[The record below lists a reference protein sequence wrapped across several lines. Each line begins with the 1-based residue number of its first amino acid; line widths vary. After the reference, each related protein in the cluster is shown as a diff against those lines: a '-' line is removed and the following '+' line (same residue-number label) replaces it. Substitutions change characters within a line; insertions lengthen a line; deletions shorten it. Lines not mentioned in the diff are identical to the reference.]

1 MSGDAGSALVPAQSA
16 DLAGGAPAGGA
27 PAGGAPAG
35 GVLAGVGPT
44 ARLPRGTGRR
54 DGRAWRIGYGLVTFG
69 RHLVGSAAVI
79 LGVVTVTFLVTRV
92 FAPDPTNL
100 FLGAAGNGFVNATA
114 QAAARAKVRASLGL
128 SDGLPVQYLHF
139 LNQVVHGN
147 LGTSF
152 QTGRP
157 VTADLLD
164 RLPATAELAVFALVF
179 GLGLGVALGIATA
192 VRQHGLTDLL
202 GRTLTVS
209 TLAMPQF
216 WIGMMLLWIF
226 TTKLHLA
233 PGPVGRL
240 PIGMPAPPHV
250 TGFFI
255 LDSLLAGDWSTTGAA
270 LRQIVLPAI
279 TLGLGLAGPIAK
291 VIRTSMV
298 ESLASDYV
306 RTARALGFGNR
317 RIWFRYALKNGMLP
331 TVTILAGIIAYTFC
345 GSILVEGVFGWP
357 GVGQYSLLGIQTS
370 DFPAIQGFVI
380 YGAIL
385 YVIIYELL
393 SYVYTLV
400 DPRARA

>member
-1 MSGDAGSALVPAQSA
+1 MPGQTAAAVSIDGEVSAPQASGRGTAPRTGLAMRIAHGLVSVSRRLAGSL
-16 DLAGGAPAGGA
+16 
-27 PAGGAPAG
+27 
-35 GVLAGVGPT
+35 
-44 ARLPRGTGRR
+44 
-54 DGRAWRIGYGLVTFG
+54 
-69 RHLVGSAAVI
+69 AVI
-79 LGVVTVTFLVTRV
+79 LCVVTLTFLVTRV

-100 FLGAAGNGFVNATA
+100 FLGAAGNGFVNSAA

-128 SDGLPVQYLHF
+128 SDGLLGQYIHF
-139 LNQVVHGN
+139 VDQVLHGN

-164 RLPATAELAVFALVF
+164 RLPATAELAMFALIF
-179 GLGLGVALGIATA
+179 GISLGVALGIATA
-192 VRQHGLTDLL
+192 VRQHGLTDRL
-202 GRTLTVS
+202 GRLVTVS
-209 TLAMPQF
+209 SLAMPQF

-226 TTKLHLA
+226 YTRLHLA

-240 PIGMPAPPHV
+240 PIGVQAPPRV
-250 TGFFI
+250 TGFFVI
-255 LDSLLAGDWSTTGAA
+255 DGMLAGDWSTVGSA
-270 LRQIVLPAI
+270 LGQLVLPAI

-298 ESLASDYV
+298 EALASDYV
-306 RTARALGFGNR
+306 RTARALGFGSR
-317 RIWFRYALKNGMLP
+317 RIWFAYALKNGLLP

-357 GVGQYSLLGIQTS
+357 GVGQYALLAIQAS

-380 YGAIL
+380 YGAVL
-385 YVIIYELL
+385 YVVIYELL